1 MQSAIRLSAHVLAHD
16 RRQLAGQLTGR
27 LLGYSNPKIQ
37 TLAKQAADGKAWP
50 WLLPLKPSLIAPGG
64 PLIRI
69 LEGHTSF
76 VNAVAVTP
84 DGLHVVSGS
93 DDNTLRVWDL
103 AMGETKTTHQGHT
116 SFVKAVA
123 VTPDG
128 RRVVSGS
135 ADNTLRVWDLATGE
149 SKTLQGHTSF
159 VNAVAVIPDGL
170 LEHVSPIEWD
180 NVVLYGQYILDRKRV
195 RQRRQR
201 KKTAVL
207 RSQFPE
213 RFELAFS
220 SSIQAKSCEA
230 LIRWFK

>member
-1 MQSAIRLSAHVLAHD
+1 MKPATVACC
-16 RRQLAGQLTGR
+16 
-27 LLGYSNPKIQ
+27 SNP
-37 TLAKQAADGKAWP
+37 
-50 WLLPLKPSLIAPGG
+50 
-64 PLIRI
+64 
-69 LEGHTSF
+69 
-76 VNAVAVTP
+76 VAN
-84 DGLHVVSGS
+84 GI
-93 DDNTLRVWDL
+93 DL
-103 AMGETKTTHQGHT
+103 
-116 SFVKAVA
+116 S
-123 VTPDG
+123 
-128 RRVVSGS
+128 
-135 ADNTLRVWDLATGE
+135 
-149 SKTLQGHTSF
+149 
-159 VNAVAVIPDGL
+159 L